1 MTGLHDRPLVQAVV
15 NNLIERSASVDDPEP
30 MYRKPN
36 LK

>member
-1 MTGLHDRPLVQAVV
+1 MTGLHDRPPVEAAV
-15 NNLIERSASVDDPEP
+15 NNLIERSASVDDREP